1 MHTFWSSVFILPS
14 RVLLDIEQIMRG
26 FLWCQGSMRKGR
38 AKVAWEAKLLSLKES
53 LWVNWVHEYKLNG
66 RSFWDIPSRGNMSW
80 GWHKILQLCTCI
92 RDLIWHKISDGSKTF
107 LWFDRWCDVSPL
119 ADSIS
124 SRDMFPEG
132 FNLSTKVCDAIVNEE
147 WKWSQELLVK
157 YPWLSIIVVP
167 NLLDGPQDRLI
178 WHDINGNQI
187 PFKDANLGNVCSLCE
202 TQPDS
207 LEHLFFECPFSQ
219 VVWSHMKVYAGLDAS
234 AHDLYLIISN
244 FLPLAKRKTSRSVIA
259 KLVVSASAYFLWQE
273 RNGRLF
279 KKHKRYSTQII
290 ECITTAVRLKLLSCR
305 FKKSKDGV
313 RFAQIWDL
321 PDTIFV

>member
-1 MHTFWSSVFILPS
+1 
-14 RVLLDIEQIMRG
+14 
-26 FLWCQGSMRKGR
+26 
-38 AKVAWEAKLLSLKES
+38 
-53 LWVNWVHEYKLNG
+53 
-66 RSFWDIPSRGNMSW
+66 MSW
-80 GWHKILQLCTCI
+80 GWRKILQLRTCI
-92 RDLIWHKISDGSKTF
+92 RDLIWHEIGDGSKTF
-107 LWFDRWCDVSPL
+107 IWFDRWCDVSPL

-124 SRDMFPEG
+124 SHDMFSAG
-132 FNLSTKVCDAIVNEE
+132 FNLSTKVCNAIVNEE

-178 WHDINGNQI
+178 WRDINGNQI
-187 PFKDANLGNVCSLCE
+187 PFKLIVKKKLKTQDMLRNWDANLGNVCSLCE

-244 FLPLAKRKTSRSVIA
+244 FLPLAKRKASRSVIA

-279 KKHKRYSTQII
+279 KKHKRSSTQII
-290 ECITTAVRLKLLSCR
+290 ECITTAVRLNLLSV
-305 FKKSKDGV
+305 K
-313 RFAQIWDL
+313 I
-321 PDTIFV
+321 